1 MKRSIGKLV
10 GGGLAVFLLL
20 FGVAL
25 AADQITIRFWGGWTG
40 PDKFGMEK
48 IVSNFM
54 GENPDI
60 KVEFFTAPWTEVFT
74 KFSTTFGTPAGP
86 DLLAMHVSDI
96 AQFASRGMLMRVE
109 EIAKQNNLLEE
120 DFPPLVWQGQFY
132 EGRQYGIPLDYHP
145 LAVYK
150 NVAMFR
156 SVGVDPGIAFDS
168 KEVFLDTLQKLT
180 QPEKQQYAL
189 AIGINHPHTMRYWYG
204 WLFQQEGGEFL
215 NEEQNRA
222 AFNSEQ
228 GVAALQFI
236 YDLLYTYKVAPLHES
251 DIDKDFLTGRVAM
264 VIEGPWW
271 IPGVREQENLEVL
284 LAPFPKVFDKP
295 AVWAGSHTLTLPKQA
310 NQQRITAAIKLL
322 SYIVN
327 HSVEWGNAG
336 QIPASLRVIQ
346 SEAYRNL
353 PDYKHFKVFI
363 DQADCIHFEPLIV
376 QNASFGSD
384 NQMSPVLNAIFSVL
398 LGEKSAKEALDQA
411 AEEVNALFME

>member
-1 MKRSIGKLV
+1 MKTGIGRLIGSGLV
-10 GGGLAVFLLL
+10 VFLLL
-20 FGVAL
+20 LGVAS

-54 GENPDI
+54 EENPDV

-109 EIAKQNNLLEE
+109 EIAKQNNLLAE
-120 DFPPLVWQGQFY
+120 DFPPMVWQGQFY
-132 EGRQYGIPLDYHP
+132 ENKQYGIPLDYHP

-156 SVGVDPGIAFDS
+156 SVGVDPGVAFDS
-168 KEVFLDTLQKLT
+168 RETFLDVLQKLT

-204 WLFQQEGGEFL
+204 WLFQQEGGQFL

-310 NQQRITAAIKLL
+310 NQQRIAAAVKLL
-322 SYIVN
+322 SYVVN

-346 SEAYRNL
+346 SEAYKSL

-363 DQADCIHFEPLIV
+363 DQADYIHFEPLIV

>member
-1 MKRSIGKLV
+1 MRGKDVIRSAML
-10 GGGLAVFLLL
+10 LVFLMLSSTV
-20 FGVAL
+20 VAEE
-25 AADQITIRFWGGWTG
+25 ITIRFWGGWTG

-48 IVSNFM
+48 IVSSFM
-54 GENPDI
+54 KENPDV

-74 KFSTTFGTPAGP
+74 KFSTTFGTSAGP

-96 AQFASRGMLMRVE
+96 PQFASRGMLMRVE
-109 EIAKQNNLLEE
+109 EIAKQHNLLPE
-120 DFPPLVWQGQFY
+120 DFPAIVWQGQFY
-132 EGRQYGIPLDYHP
+132 EGKQYGIPLDYHP

-150 NVAMFR
+150 NTKMLQSA
-156 SVGVDPGIAFDS
+156 GVDPDVTFDN
-168 KEVFLDTLQKLT
+168 KEVFLGVLQKLT
-180 QPEKQQYAL
+180 QPDRQQYAL

-204 WLFQQEGGEFL
+204 WLFQQEGGAFL

-222 AFNSEQ
+222 VFNSDQ
-228 GVAALQFI
+228 GIAALQFI
-236 YDLLYTYKVAPLHES
+236 YDLLYTYKVAPPHES
-251 DIDKDFLTGRVAM
+251 DIDKAFLTGRVAM

-271 IPGVREQENLEVL
+271 IPGVREQEGLEVA

-310 NQQRITAAIKLL
+310 NQQRISAAIRLL

-346 SEAYRNL
+346 SEDYKQL

-363 DQADCIHFEPLIV
+363 DQAEYIHFEPLVI

-384 NQMSPVLNAIFSVL
+384 NQMSPVLNAIFAVL
-398 LGEKSAKEALDQA
+398 LGEKSPKEALDQA
-411 AEEVNALFME
+411 AEEVNALFVE